1 MVYFG
6 KFLPILSPM
15 NAYETP
21 FPNPIYSTDQMREI
35 EAQAGRMPSPPPLM
49 ARAGLAAAK
58 IARDLAPDDGSAI
71 LVLAGPGNNG
81 GDAFIAAVQL
91 KAWWHRVDV
100 VFTGDPAQLEAD
112 ALAAYQAWIDDG
124 GVCLDA
130 IPEHGRWGLVIDGLF
145 GIGLTRPLEGAY
157 AELVNQANGLGVP
170 ILALDIPSGLNA
182 DSGHAMG
189 PVIRAA
195 HTVTF
200 LALKPGLLTGDG
212 PDHSGNIWLRTLG
225 LDTQLLC
232 PPSGWLLERP
242 LVAKLLPPRPL
253 NSHKALFG
261 SVGILGGA
269 PGMAGAALLAGR
281 AALKL
286 GAGRVY
292 VGLIDDSAP
301 RIDGLQP
308 ELMLRSAHELLE
320 LPNLTCLV
328 AGPGMGQSAHAV
340 QWLKQAI
347 ASELPLV
354 LDADALNL
362 LALDAELQ
370 DQVSKRK
377 AKTIITPHPAEAARL
392 IGASTD
398 VVRYQRVDVATILAT
413 RLNSFVVLKGAGS
426 VCAQPNGAWYLN
438 GSGNPGLA
446 SAGTGDVLAG
456 IIGAL
461 LAQGLIPRDA
471 LLLGVF
477 LHGAAADELSAKHI
491 GPVGL
496 TASEVIDAAR
506 GLLNQWVYG

>member
-1 MVYFG
+1 
-6 KFLPILSPM
+6 M
-15 NAYETP
+15 NIYEIP

-35 EAQAGRMPSPPPLM
+35 EGQAGRLPSPPPLM
-49 ARAGLAAAK
+49 ARAGLAAAE
-58 IARDLAPDDGSAI
+58 IARELAPDGSAI

-81 GDAFIAAVQL
+81 GDAFVAATQL
-91 KAWWHRVDV
+91 KAWWYKVEV
-100 VFTGDPAQLEAD
+100 VFTGDPNLLSAD
-112 ALAAYQAWIDDG
+112 ARVAYSAWIEVDA
-124 GVCLDA
+124 CLDA

-157 AELVNQANGLGVP
+157 VELVNQANDLNVP

-253 NSHKALFG
+253 NSHKARFG
-261 SVGILGGA
+261 SVGVLGGA

-292 VGLIDDSAP
+292 LGLIDDSAP

-308 ELMLRSAHELLE
+308 ELMLRSAHELLA
-320 LPNLTCLV
+320 LPNLSCIV

-347 ASELPLV
+347 ESELPLV

-362 LALDAELQ
+362 LAQDPGLQ
-370 DQVSKRK
+370 AQVSKRK

-398 VVRYQRVDVATILAT
+398 DVRYQRVDVATILAT

-461 LAQGLIPRDA
+461 LAQGMIPRDA

-506 GLLNQWVYG
+506 LLLNQWVYG

>member
-1 MVYFG
+1 MLYFDR
-6 KFLPILSPM
+6 FLPIFSLM
-15 NAYETP
+15 NKYEIP
-21 FPNPIYSTDQMREI
+21 FPNPIYSTDQIREI
-35 EAQAGRMPSPPPLM
+35 EAQAVRQPSPPALM
-49 ARAGLAAAK
+49 ARAGLSAAE
-58 IARDLAPDDGSAI
+58 IARDIAPDHGAAI

-81 GDAFIAAVQL
+81 GDAFVVATQL
-91 KAWWHRVDV
+91 KAWWHKVDL
-100 VFTGDPAQLEAD
+100 VFIGDPTQLSAD
-112 ALAAYQAWIDDG
+112 ANAAYQAWVDAG

-145 GIGLTRPLEGAY
+145 GIGLARPLEGAY
-157 AELVNQANGLGVP
+157 AEWVNQANALQLP

-182 DSGHAMG
+182 DSGRAMG
-189 PVIRAA
+189 PVIRAT

-212 PDHSGNIWLRTLG
+212 PDYSGNVWLRTLG
-225 LDTQLLC
+225 LDTLLLC

-253 NSHKALFG
+253 NSHKGQFG
-261 SVGILGGA
+261 SIGILGGA

-292 VGLIDDSAP
+292 LGLIDDNAP
-301 RIDGLQP
+301 HIDHTQP
-308 ELMLRSAHELLE
+308 ELMLRAAHELLAQE
-320 LPNLTCLV
+320 NLSCLV

-347 ASELPLV
+347 ESELPLV

-362 LALDAELQ
+362 LALDDELQ
-370 DQVSKRK
+370 EQVSKRK
-377 AKTIITPHPAEAARL
+377 AKTILTPHPAEAARL
-392 IGASTD
+392 IGAKTD
-398 VVRYQRVDVATILAT
+398 DVRYQRVDVATILAT
-413 RLNSFVVLKGAGS
+413 RFNSFVVLKGTGS
-426 VCAQPNGAWYLN
+426 VCAQPNGAWYIN
-438 GSGNPGLA
+438 CSGNPGLA

-456 IIGAL
+456 MIGAL
-461 LAQGLIPRDA
+461 LAQGMMPRDA

-491 GPVGL
+491 GPIGL
-496 TASEVIDAAR
+496 TATEVIDAAR

>member
-1 MVYFG
+1 
-6 KFLPILSPM
+6 M
-15 NAYETP
+15 NTYDTP
-21 FPNPIYSTDQMREI
+21 FPNPIYSTDQIHKI
-35 EAQAGRMPSPPPLM
+35 EAQAGRMPGPPPLM
-49 ARAGLAAAK
+49 ARAGFAAAE
-58 IARDLAPDDGSAI
+58 IARDLAPDDGSGI
-71 LVLAGPGNNG
+71 LILAGPGNNG
-81 GDAFIAAVQL
+81 GDAFVVAAQL
-91 KAWWHRVDV
+91 KTWWFKVDV
-100 VFTGDPAQLEAD
+100 VLMGDPAQFSID
-112 ALAAYQAWIDDG
+112 AGAAYKAWLKIG
-124 GVCLDA
+124 GTCLDA

-145 GIGLTRPLEGAY
+145 GIGLTRPLAGAY
-157 AELVNQANGLGVP
+157 AALVDQANRLGVP

-189 PVIRAA
+189 AVIRAA

-212 PDHSGNIWLRTLG
+212 PDHCGSIWLRTLG
-225 LDTQLLC
+225 LDALMLC
-232 PPSGWLLERP
+232 PPNGWLLERP

-261 SVGILGGA
+261 SVGIIGGA
-269 PGMAGAALLAGR
+269 PGMVGAAILAGR

-292 VGLIDDSAP
+292 LGLIDDAAP
-301 RIDGLQP
+301 RFDPLQP
-308 ELMLRSAHELLE
+308 ELMLGSTHDLLE
-320 LPNLTCLV
+320 QPHLTCLV
-328 AGPGMGQSAHAV
+328 AGPGMGQSAQAM
-340 QWLKQAI
+340 QWLIQAI
-347 ASELPLV
+347 AAELPLV

-362 LALDAELQ
+362 LALDTALQ
-370 DQVSKRK
+370 EQISQRK
-377 AKTIITPHPAEAARL
+377 AKTVITPHPAEAARL

-398 VVRYQRVDVATILAT
+398 DVRYQRVDVATILAT
-413 RLNSFVVLKGAGS
+413 RLNCFVVLKGAGS

-461 LAQGLIPRDA
+461 LAQGVLPRDA

-477 LHGAAADELSAKHI
+477 LHGAAADELSAKNI

-506 GLLNQWVYG
+506 LLLNQWVYG

>member
-6 KFLPILSPM
+6 KILPILSPM
-15 NAYETP
+15 PTDEIP
-21 FPNPIYSTDQMREI
+21 FPNPIYSTDQLRQI

-49 ARAGLAAAK
+49 ARAGLAAAE

-81 GDAFIAAVQL
+81 GDAFVAATQL
-91 KAWWHRVDV
+91 KAWWYKVDV
-100 VFTGDPAQLEAD
+100 VFTGDPKQLSND
-112 ALAAYQAWIDDG
+112 ARAAYQAWTDAG
-124 GVCLDA
+124 STCLDA

-157 AELVNQANGLGVP
+157 AELVNQANRLGIP

-200 LALKPGLLTGDG
+200 IALKAGLLTGDG
-212 PDHSGNIWLRTLG
+212 PDHCGSTWLRTLG
-225 LDTQLLC
+225 LDTPLLC
-232 PPSGWLLERP
+232 PPNGWLLERP

-269 PGMAGAALLAGR
+269 PGMAGAALLAAR

-292 VGLIDDSAP
+292 VGLIDDGAP

-308 ELMLRSAHELLE
+308 ELMLRSAHDLLA
-320 LPNLTCLV
+320 LSHLTCLV
-328 AGPGMGQSAHAV
+328 VGPGMGQSAHAL

-347 ASELPLV
+347 ESELPLV

-362 LALDAELQ
+362 LAQDTELQ
-370 DQVSKRK
+370 EQVSKRT
-377 AKTIITPHPAEAARL
+377 AKTILTPHPAEAARL
-392 IGASTD
+392 MNAATD
-398 VVRYQRVDVATILAT
+398 VVHYQRVDVATQLAT
-413 RLNSFVVLKGAGS
+413 LLNSFVVLKGAGS
-426 VCAQPNGAWYLN
+426 ICAQPNGAWYLN
-438 GSGNPGLA
+438 SSGNSGLA

-491 GPVGL
+491 GPIGL